1 MLAQASC
8 RVIGVPYNSAVQ
20 SRSALPVTP
29 ARCSLVL
36 TPLRCHRARQITA
49 PRVRRSLAI
58 VQASSAIAAPVPS
71 QYGKLGMPLYQIMH
85 LKLDSTWLS
94 IVHYTHP
101 WGVPAS
107 LLCRILRCGVAPR
120 VPPTGPTRLTFLPT
134 HVWLPAGYFMASVAF
149 TAAVLQWMVFKVAA
163 ARKAAG
169 VKYPAMTSYDR
180 TPEAAAFNCT
190 QRVCDL
196 FTIMLR
202 CAVVRMATVTCCGRG
217 QTTTACRQSERRIA
231 PFRHT
236 TIPWNRHLLCSS
248 SSCSSHR

>member
-85 LKLDSTWLS
+85 LEFDSTWFS

-101 WGVPAS
+101 WGVAAS
-107 LLCRILRCGVAPR
+107 LLCGILRCGVAPQ
-120 VPPTGPTRLTFLPT
+120 VPPAGLTRLTFLPA
-134 HVWLPAGYFMASVAF
+134 HVCGCLQATSWRLSHSRPRCYSGWSSRWLPHARPPAS
-149 TAAVLQWMVFKVAA
+149 
-163 ARKAAG
+163 
-169 VKYPAMTSYDR
+169 S
-180 TPEAAAFNCT
+180 TP
-190 QRVCDL
+190 Q
-196 FTIMLR
+196 
-202 CAVVRMATVTCCGRG
+202 
-217 QTTTACRQSERRIA
+217 
-231 PFRHT
+231 
-236 TIPWNRHLLCSS
+236 
-248 SSCSSHR
+248 